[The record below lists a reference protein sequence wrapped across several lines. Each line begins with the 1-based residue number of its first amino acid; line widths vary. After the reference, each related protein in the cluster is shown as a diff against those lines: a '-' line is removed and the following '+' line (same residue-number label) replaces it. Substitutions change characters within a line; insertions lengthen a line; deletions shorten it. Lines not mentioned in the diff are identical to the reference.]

1 MTPFVLI
8 EITKDSRLRVLQD
21 AGVRVGFVDH
31 RVDPVLTIFGAADQ
45 AAEIN
50 QVTALLPVISPG
62 NDDFSRTAAEMIRRI
77 ANGELV
83 VVGLAL

>member
-8 EITKDSRLRVLQD
+8 EIDKDSRLHVLQD
-21 AGVRVGFVDH
+21 VGVRVGFVDH

-45 AAEIN
+45 SAEIN
-50 QVTALLPVISPG
+50 QVTALLPVVTRGS
-62 NDDFSRTAAEMIRRI
+62 DDFSRTAAEMVRRI

-83 VVGLAL
+83 VVGLKP